1 MIRLGILAWVAVFSF
16 AFGALS
22 DQPETPPLQEPDFR
36 EVYDL
41 VREHLPAI
49 SETDLNRTAV
59 QALIASLGPRVSLLP
74 TQTNSNADE
83 ESPVVTRATLF
94 EGRIGYLRIARV
106 QQNLPKAV
114 QDGVAQVAGTNELN
128 GLVLDL
134 RFASGDNYSAAAA
147 TADLFIKTARPLL
160 DWGQGVVQSKE
171 KTDAIGV
178 PIATLVNRQT
188 TGAAE
193 ALAAILREAGTSLIL
208 GGKTA
213 GQAMIFED
221 YPLKN
226 GQRLRIASAPVRL
239 GEGVVLPAQ
248 GLRPDINVEVSPVAE
263 QSYYA
268 DAFKEVLR
276 TNNLIATNSLASTN
290 PSMGTNR
297 ARRPRYNEA
306 ELVRERKLGTIID
319 NDLDNTNAETE
330 KPMVQDPVL
339 ARALDV
345 LKGLSLVRQ
354 SRS

>member
-1 MIRLGILAWVAVFSF
+1 MIRLGTLAWVAVFSF

-22 DQPETPPLQEPDFR
+22 AQPEAQQLQAPDFR

-41 VREHLPAI
+41 LKEHLPGVNEA
-49 SETDLNRTAV
+49 DLNRTAV
-59 QALIASLGPRVSLLP
+59 QALLTGLKPKVSLLP
-74 TQTNSNADE
+74 AETNSNPGV

-94 EGRIGYLRIARV
+94 EGKIGYLRIAHV
-106 QQNLPKAV
+106 QQTLPKAV

-147 TADLFIKTARPLL
+147 TADLFIKTVKPLL

-171 KTDAIGV
+171 KADAISV
-178 PIATLVNRQT
+178 PVTTLVNRET
-188 TGAAE
+188 AGAAE
-193 ALAAILREAGTSLIL
+193 ALAAILREAGASLIL
-208 GGKTA
+208 GGTTA
-213 GQAMIFED
+213 GQAMTSED

-226 GQRLRIASAPVRL
+226 GERLRIASAPVRL
-239 GEGVVLPAQ
+239 GDGSVLPAQ
-248 GLRPDINVEVSPVAE
+248 GLKPDISVEVSPIAE
-263 QSYYA
+263 QSYFA

-276 TNNLIATNSLASTN
+276 SNNLVAANSLASTN
-290 PSMGTNR
+290 PVAGTNR
-297 ARRPRYNEA
+297 TRRPRYNEA
-306 ELVRERKLGTIID
+306 ELVRERRLGTIID
-319 NDLDNTNAETE
+319 NDLDNTDAEPE

-345 LKGLSLVRQ
+345 LKGLTLVRQ

>member
-1 MIRLGILAWVAVFSF
+1 VAVFSF

-22 DQPETPPLQEPDFR
+22 DQPEAPQLQAPDFR

-41 VREHLPAI
+41 VREHLPDI

-59 QALIASLGPRVSLLP
+59 QALITSLSPKVSLLP
-74 TQTNSNADE
+74 AETNSNSGGEPLAI
-83 ESPVVTRATLF
+83 TRATLF
-94 EGRIGYLRIARV
+94 EGKIGYLRIARV
-106 QQNLPKAV
+106 QPNLPKAV
-114 QDGVAQVAGTNELN
+114 QDEVTQVAGTNELN

-134 RFASGDNYSAAAA
+134 RFASGENYSAAAA

-178 PIATLVNRQT
+178 PVATLVNRET

-193 ALAAILREAGTSLIL
+193 ALAAVLREAGTSLIL

-213 GQAMIFED
+213 GQAMISED

-239 GEGVVLPAQ
+239 GDGAVLPAQ
-248 GLRPDINVEVSPVAE
+248 GLKPDINVEVSPMAE
-263 QSYYA
+263 QSYFA
-268 DAFKEVLR
+268 DAFKEVIR
-276 TNNLIATNSLASTN
+276 TNNLLAANGLASSN
-290 PSMGTNR
+290 AAAGTNR

-319 NDLDNTNAETE
+319 NDLTNAEPE
-330 KPMVQDPVL
+330 KPTIQDPVL